1 MSQCPSPSG
10 STRTLSDC
18 WLRYDL
24 ESTPDKNDWR
34 YTYSMDTLTPV
45 SLVFAKRNSTLQIV
59 SVLADFYLNTCY
71 VDTCY
76 WRTCR

>member
-1 MSQCPSPSG
+1 
-10 STRTLSDC
+10 
-18 WLRYDL
+18 
-24 ESTPDKNDWR
+24 
-34 YTYSMDTLTPV
+34 MDTLTPV
-45 SLVFAKRNSTLQIV
+45 SLVFAKTTSTLQIV